1 MERWRM
7 RDPFYVV
14 SRLQEQEQRQ
24 RDRSQKGRAEKAR
37 QGIEQLFK
45 EPALD
50 QDTSEQIE
58 SLLVI
63 WFQHEDRYRPALGAP
78 RVSPS
83 CRGYDAG
90 EIHDDGDD
98 RDALLARLTAESVE
112 ACVDGLALIH
122 RVAIQNAM
130 RNKTAGAAVFRHP
143 MLGTPE
149 QAHALYQEAKMQL
162 LPIFKRKGLM

>member
-1 MERWRM
+1 MTWQHRYELGDPMLVLQRKQERAARTK
-7 RDPFYVV
+7 
-14 SRLQEQEQRQ
+14 Q
-24 RDRSQKGRAEKAR
+24 GRAEKAK

-45 EPALD
+45 EPVLD

-90 EIHDDGDD
+90 EVHDDGDD

-130 RNKTAGAAVFRHP
+130 RNKRVGVAVFRHP